1 MPQPDAE
8 GNEPS
13 EEEKAAVQK
22 KIDETTKLNHEAEK
36 FNEEITKLQSKIKI
50 EYRKMVD
57 PKNECALMRIN
68 NYRENKSEDT
78 IEPAN
83 VSQDLSNQSYH
94 KAISQ
99 NKSSML

>member
-13 EEEKAAVQK
+13 EEEKTTVQK
-22 KIDETTKLNHEAEK
+22 KIDEITKHNHEAEK

-50 EYRKMVD
+50 EYRKMAD

-78 IEPAN
+78 IEAAN
-83 VSQDLSNQSYH
+83 VS
-94 KAISQ
+94 
-99 NKSSML
+99 